1 MFFRRIYDEG
11 LAQASYLIGCQQEG
25 TAVVVDPRRD
35 AQVYLEV
42 AKQQNLRIVAV
53 TETHIHADYLSGAPA
68 LAARTGATLYLSDE
82 GGADWAYA
90 LPHESLRHGSEIRLG
105 KVVLKALHTPGH
117 TPEHLSFLVSDG
129 ARTPEPVLLLTGDF
143 VFVGDLGRPD
153 LLDEA
158 AGGEDTRFE
167 GARQLFKSLQ
177 NTFLTLPDYVQVWPG
192 HGSGSACGKAL
203 GAVDSTTVGFERRFA
218 WWSPFLLTGDVQ
230 GFSDELLSG
239 QPDVPSY
246 FGRMKRQNR
255 AGPASVPTE
264 PLARLEPADLGGRLL
279 IDTRPREAHHHGF
292 VPNSL
297 SLTAG
302 KTFETWA
309 GWLIDPERE
318 PPLVLLAANEAEA
331 QGLRERLWRVG
342 LDEVVGYIT
351 GFGDLPTHTALPL
364 EPAEFDVLK
373 DKFILDVRTQ
383 AEYDAGHI
391 PGATLIPA
399 GRLPQH
405 LAELPRD
412 RPVAVHCQSGM
423 RSPGAASLLR
433 AHGFQNVTELAGGYP
448 NWRRAQ
454 TAETLENAPLAT
466 KPSRPKEPLCLNSSA
481 S

>member
-1 MFFRRIYDEG
+1 MFFKRIYDEG
-11 LAQASYLIGCQQEG
+11 LAQASYLIGCQREG

-35 AQVYLEV
+35 VQGYLEL
-42 AKQQNLRIVAV
+42 AAQQGLRIVAV
-53 TETHIHADYLSGAPA
+53 TETHIHADYLSGSLE
-68 LAARTGATLYLSDE
+68 LAERTGATLYLSDE
-82 GGADWAYA
+82 GGADWSYA
-90 LPHESLRHGSEIRLG
+90 FPHKGLRHGSEIRLG
-105 KVVLKALHTPGH
+105 NIVLRALHTPGH

-129 ARTPEPVLLLTGDF
+129 ARTAEPVLLLTGDF
-143 VFVGDLGRPD
+143 AFVGDLGRPD

-177 NTFLTLPDYVQVWPG
+177 DTFLTLPDYVQVWPG

-203 GAVDSTTVGFERRFA
+203 GAVESTTVGYERRFA
-218 WWSPFLLTGDVQ
+218 WWSHFLLTGDVQ

-239 QPDVPSY
+239 QPDVPNY

-255 AGPASVPTE
+255 AGPALVPTE
-264 PLARLEPADLGGRLL
+264 PLARLEPRDLADKLL
-279 IDTRPREAHHHGF
+279 IDIRAREAHHRGF

-297 SLTAG
+297 NLTAG

-309 GWLIDPERE
+309 GWLIDPDTER
-318 PPLVLLAANEAEA
+318 PLVLLAADEAEA

-342 LDEVVGYIT
+342 LDTVAGYVT

-364 EPAEFDVLK
+364 EPAEYDALK
-373 DKFILDVRTQ
+373 DKFILDVRTK
-383 AEYDAGHI
+383 AEYEAGHI

-412 RPVAVHCQSGM
+412 RPIAMHCQSGM

-433 AHGFQNVTELAGGYP
+433 AHGFEDVFELAGGYP
-448 NWRRAQ
+448 NWHRAQ
-454 TAETLENAPLAT
+454 TAKALEHTL
-466 KPSRPKEPLCLNSSA
+466 
-481 S
+481 

>member
-35 AQVYLEV
+35 TQVYLDV
-42 AKQQNLRIVAV
+42 AAQQGLRIVAV
-53 TETHIHADYLSGAPA
+53 TETHIHADYLSGSRE
-68 LAARTGATLYLSDE
+68 LAAETGAALYLSDE

-90 LPHESLRHGSEIRLG
+90 FPHEGLRHGSEIRLG
-105 KVVLKALHTPGH
+105 NITLRALHTPGH

-129 ARTPEPVLLLTGDF
+129 ARTEEPAMLLTGDF

-158 AGGEDTRFE
+158 AGGQDTRFV
-167 GARQLFKSLQ
+167 GAQQLFTSLREV
-177 NTFLTLPDYVQVWPG
+177 FLTLPDYVQVWPG

-203 GAVDSTTVGFERRFA
+203 GAVDSTTVGYERLFA
-218 WWSPFLLTGDVQ
+218 WWSPFLLTDDLQ
-230 GFSDELLSG
+230 GFTDELLSG

-246 FGRMKRQNR
+246 FGRMKRQNK
-255 AGPASVPTE
+255 AGPALVPKG
-264 PLARLEPADLGGRLL
+264 PLARLEPRDLGEKLL
-279 IDTRPREAHHHGF
+279 IDTRPREAHQGGF

-309 GWLIDPERE
+309 GWLIDPDTER
-318 PPLVLLAANEAEA
+318 PLVLLAADEAEA

-342 LDEVVGYIT
+342 IDDVAGYVT
-351 GFGDLPTHTALPL
+351 GFGDLPTHAAPPLSPAAFDALQ
-364 EPAEFDVLK
+364 
-373 DKFILDVRTQ
+373 DKLILDVRTQ
-383 AEYDAGHI
+383 AEYLEGHI
-391 PGATLIPA
+391 PDATLVPA
-399 GRLPQH
+399 GRLPQG
-405 LAELPRD
+405 LTDLPRD
-412 RPVAVHCQSGM
+412 RPIVVHCQSGA

-433 AHGFQNVTELAGGYP
+433 AHGFNKVTELAGGYP

-454 TAETLENAPLAT
+454 VKT
-466 KPSRPKEPLCLNSSA
+466 PSA
-481 S
+481 